1 MINRFALSVLCI
13 ALDRDKTCRVT
24 FVYILL
30 TLPVILGVNARS
42 LSIEKA
48 DELLSVS
55 SLNDVSCV
63 CITETWFKDCMSDES
78 VGLSGYCC
86 ERKDRVGPVGGGVAC
101 YVAATVP
108 YDRLLDFEDNEHEVM
123 WIRLRLHKLPRRF
136 ASIVIA
142 CIYHPPNS
150 DNSSMREYIIATL
163 DGILRRHPD
172 CGIILF
178 GYFNQLRDMFLRT
191 QYGFAQLVNTA
202 TRNSA
207 ILDKLWTN
215 MEPVYDTPAVL
226 DTLGTSDH
234 RMVLLKPSYD
244 AILDTGNI
252 QRPVVRRFTANEKA
266 AFASAL
272 SDVSWEHC
280 IQ

>member
-1 MINRFALSVLCI
+1 MRGPVC
-13 ALDRDKTCRVT
+13 
-24 FVYILL
+24 YILL

-48 DELLSVS
+48 KELLSVS

-86 ERKDRVGPVGGGVAC
+86 ERKDRVGPVGGEVAC

-108 YDRLLDFEDNEHEVM
+108 YDRLIDIEDNEHEVM

-178 GYFNQLRDMFLRT
+178 GDFNQLRDMFLRT
-191 QYGFAQLVNTA
+191 QYGFAQLVFFLYIYDFIA
-202 TRNSA
+202 TKS
-207 ILDKLWTN
+207 
-215 MEPVYDTPAVL
+215 
-226 DTLGTSDH
+226 
-234 RMVLLKPSYD
+234 
-244 AILDTGNI
+244 
-252 QRPVVRRFTANEKA
+252 
-266 AFASAL
+266 
-272 SDVSWEHC
+272 
-280 IQ
+280 